1 MGQLPYIPSCMH
13 CHVTECPESELGHQ
27 HQLAW
32 TGLSHRVLRLHSL
45 IDYTSPPPLPPGRW
59 ATVRDKKEHGRSGCL
74 ETGRACYVSSHTHT
88 HACTHTPI
96 HTCTQTH
103 THICA
108 CAPGNKVSQNC
119 TLLLHVKSSGI
130 LSFLFFFF

>member
-1 MGQLPYIPSCMH
+1 MDR
-13 CHVTECPESELGHQ
+13 TEPQSPQ
-27 HQLAW
+27 TSQ
-32 TGLSHRVLRLHSL
+32 SDRLHLTPSPATREMGHSEGQERTWEKRLPRNRESL
-45 IDYTSPPPLPPGRW
+45 LCIIT
-59 ATVRDKKEHGRSGCL
+59 
-74 ETGRACYVSSHTHT
+74 HTYPCTLT

-130 LSFLFFFF
+130 LSFLFFFLSFKTCCSKPSEQIFYSLMGYVPEF